1 MNNLKKIGLTALAG
15 SLVAV
20 SAVQAGEMSVSGS
33 LGATYKTKSSGTQ
46 GKSIGNDKDVAF
58 SGSGELDNGWTFS
71 GSTLLTDGYIVSS
84 SLLSIT
90 MGSMG
95 TISTGVDT
103 GGASYKYD
111 EEVPQAYEQV
121 SDAQQTSANIVG
133 NQMDSN
139 MIVYNSP
146 SFDLEGATISFDAEF
161 SPDAEGAGANDGGQA
176 AHTGT
181 FGRGLGLGVT
191 ASYDAVKIGVYA
203 QERKRLTT
211 TALAKQDDFQGV
223 AYVKYSMGPVSVGY
237 SQSYHDAGLTGAG
250 TALTSAA
257 TVGTSVGIF
266 EGEQMSIAFN
276 VNDNLSISYTKATDT
291 YNPRDNDIADA
302 DQETTALQAAY
313 SMGAMSIKAYQ
324 METDN
329 PGYDTD
335 AKDADVTEIAVGL
348 AF

>member
-71 GSTLLTDGYIVSS
+71 GSTLLTDGYVVSS

-146 SFDLEGATISFDAEF
+146 SFDLEGGTISFDAEF

-211 TALAKQDDFQGV
+211 TALAKQDDIQGV
-223 AYVKYSMGPVSVGY
+223 A
-237 SQSYHDAGLTGAG
+237 
-250 TALTSAA
+250 
-257 TVGTSVGIF
+257 
-266 EGEQMSIAFN
+266 
-276 VNDNLSISYTKATDT
+276 
-291 YNPRDNDIADA
+291 
-302 DQETTALQAAY
+302 
-313 SMGAMSIKAYQ
+313 
-324 METDN
+324 
-329 PGYDTD
+329 
-335 AKDADVTEIAVGL
+335 
-348 AF
+348 